1 MHKQNGRRPRAA
13 RRAGTVAGRAGLSVA
28 VRWQPRADWH
38 AVPLLRR
45 VARNVARAEGFRA
58 GELSIVVVGDRAMT
72 TLHAKHLNLA
82 TPTDVLT
89 FDLGV
94 DRPRGWLE
102 GEIVLCA
109 DVARRH
115 VLRRGGTL
123 AAMRAELALYLVHG
137 LLHLAGYDDHDPAE
151 AARMH
156 AREDALLRRVG
167 LGPVFAG

>member
-1 MHKQNGRRPRAA
+1 MNHRVSRRPRPVSGAA
-13 RRAGTVAGRAGLSVA
+13 SAGGRAALNVA

-72 TLHAKHLNLA
+72 SLHAQHLNIA

-94 DRPRGWLE
+94 DRRRGWLE

-109 DVARRH
+109 DVARRY

-137 LLHLAGYDDHDPAE
+137 LLHLAGFDDHEPDD

-156 AREDALLRRVG
+156 AREDVLLRQIG
-167 LGPVFAG
+167 LGPVFAC

>member
-1 MHKQNGRRPRAA
+1 MNDRISRRPRPAA
-13 RRAGTVAGRAGLSVA
+13 GAASAAGRAALKVA

-58 GELSIVVVGDRAMT
+58 GELSIVVVGNRAMT
-72 TLHAKHLNLA
+72 SLHAQHLNIA

-89 FDLGV
+89 FDLGT
-94 DRPRGWLE
+94 DRRRSWLD

-109 DVARRH
+109 DVARRY
-115 VLRRGGTL
+115 VLPRGGAL

-137 LLHLAGYDDHDPAE
+137 LLHLAGYDDHSDAD

-156 AREDALLRRVG
+156 AREEVLLRQIG
-167 LGPVFAG
+167 LGPSAV